1 MTDALEVIKR
11 HYQDRHMAP
20 RDWKARGRKVVGYV
34 CNSVPEELIW
44 AAGMMP
50 VRLAGTPGGETDE
63 ITKMFN
69 VNKYTEG
76 FVNTMLNDLVTGKY
90 DYLDYLVLPHNS
102 RNTIQTQYSHLYIIQ
117 ELWPDT
123 HKLPELYFIE
133 EFQSWAHNSVEY
145 HYETL
150 KEFAAQLEAWS
161 GYPISPRRLKDAIE
175 MCNETRTLVGQ
186 VQRLRDEQKISGCD
200 ALQIVGASY
209 FMDKAEYNRLLEV
222 FLRDA
227 GQRPV
232 IEGKRIFLEG
242 SPVDNLQFYALVEE
256 CGGIIV
262 NEDNCWGS
270 RSFEDM
276 VDTER
281 FPDQIEAIAQRY
293 HYKAPCGAIFFPADA
308 RCSYC
313 KKKVKEIASDGVIF
327 YVLEND
333 AHGLWDYVDQ
343 VHAFQQQGHKTL
355 DLLEQPYLMTN
366 RDELKE
372 KVSAFLATL

>member
-1 MTDALEVIKR
+1 M
-11 HYQDRHMAP
+11 
-20 RDWKARGRKVVGYV
+20 
-34 CNSVPEELIW
+34 
-44 AAGMMP
+44 
-50 VRLAGTPGGETDE
+50 
-63 ITKMFN
+63 
-69 VNKYTEG
+69 
-76 FVNTMLNDLVTGKY
+76 
-90 DYLDYLVLPHNS
+90 
-102 RNTIQTQYSHLYIIQ
+102 
-117 ELWPDT
+117 
-123 HKLPELYFIE
+123 PELYFIE

-161 GYPISPRRLKDAIE
+161 GYPISPRRLKDSIE

-186 VQRLRDEQKISGCD
+186 VQKLRDEQKISGCD
-200 ALQIVGASY
+200 ALQIIGASY

-308 RCSYC
+308 RCGYC

-372 KVSAFLATL
+372 KISAFLATL

>member
-1 MTDALEVIKR
+1 MSNALEVLKR
-11 HYQDRHMAP
+11 HYQDRQLAP
-20 RDWKARGRKVVGYV
+20 RDWKARGRKVVGYI
-34 CNSVPEELIW
+34 CNAVPEELIW

-50 VRLAGTPGGETDE
+50 VRLAGTPGGETGD
-63 ITKMFN
+63 ITAVFN

-76 FVNTMLNDLVTGKY
+76 FVNTMLNDLMTGKY

-102 RNTIQTQYSHLYIIQ
+102 RNTIQTQYSHLHMIR
-117 ELWPDT
+117 ELWPDSN
-123 HKLPELYFIE
+123 KLPELYFIE

-161 GYPISPRRLKDAIE
+161 GYPISPRRLNDAIE
-175 MCNETRTLVGQ
+175 MCNETRALVGR
-186 VQRLRDEQKISGCD
+186 VQKLRDAQKLSGTD
-200 ALQIVGASY
+200 ALQMIGASY

-227 GQRPV
+227 DDRPV
-232 IEGKRIFLEG
+232 ISGKRIFIEG
-242 SPVDNLQFYALVEE
+242 SPMDNLQFYQLVEE

-276 VDTER
+276 VDTRR

-293 HYKAPCGAIFFPADA
+293 HYKAPCGAIFFPAGA

-343 VHAFQQQGHKTL
+343 VHAFQEQGCKTL
-355 DLLEQPYLMTN
+355 ELLEQPYLMTN
-366 RDELKE
+366 ADELKE
-372 KVSAFLATL
+372 KVSAFLATM